1 MAPKEYDG
9 TDQEFLAAWRKAMI
23 QLRPDLAASE
33 DNLPRPTARQYRKW
47 LQGRG
52 LAFNARNS

>member
-1 MAPKEYDG
+1 MVKFYDG

-23 QLRPDLAASE
+23 QLRPDLPE
-33 DNLPRPTARQYRKW
+33 VNLPRPTARQYRKY

-52 LAFNARNS
+52 QAYNARKN